1 MLITTTVP
9 KQQSEPF
16 AKLEKKNIFRYSIF
30 RYTIKSTQFGK
41 IEFSKDFV
49 ENIFFF

>member
-1 MLITTTVP
+1 MILRNAHHYDSTKTT
-9 KQQSEPF
+9 ER
-16 AKLEKKNIFRYSIF
+16 AFRKTRKTF
-30 RYTIKSTQFGK
+30 LANIKSTQFGK